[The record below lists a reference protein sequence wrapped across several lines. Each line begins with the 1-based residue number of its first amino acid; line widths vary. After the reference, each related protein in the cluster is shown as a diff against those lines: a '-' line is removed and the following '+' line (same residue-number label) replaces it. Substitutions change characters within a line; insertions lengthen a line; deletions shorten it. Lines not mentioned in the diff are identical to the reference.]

1 MRACVS
7 RCERR
12 PFRAQAYGKREAP
25 QKLRVLTAE
34 SPRCVCAR
42 VQDNEWTLGP
52 RREPCGATTKI
63 EMLNK
68 GRNMTV
74 TMVFEWY
81 WLNNDEQVCWCAHAC

>member
-1 MRACVS
+1 
-7 RCERR
+7 
-12 PFRAQAYGKREAP
+12 
-25 QKLRVLTAE
+25 LRVLTAE